1 MRMIFVMVM
10 VIMSKVPFW
19 KLPNISYF
27 QSSQQLQSTLTIAFE
42 RHLSVKNFIRTWINI
57 RVCFSWVNIMKRKCA
72 KMCEGTYKLLV
83 AQNPEP
89 VLWITLHQDISLIIF
104 FLFFTETNLV
114 FKSNLLLIEYFSPQF
129 VYLFTFWYSVYLG
142 VHPVP
147 QSLFY

>member
-19 KLPNISYF
+19 KLPDISYF
-27 QSSQQLQSTLTIAFE
+27 QSSQQLQSTLTTAFE

-57 RVCFSWVNIMKRKCA
+57 RLCFSWVNIMKRKCA
-72 KMCEGTYKLLV
+72 KMCEGTWEIISCTKSWDCSLNNIY
-83 AQNPEP
+83 
-89 VLWITLHQDISLIIF
+89 QDISLNIF

-147 QSLFY
+147 QSFFY